1 MTIET
6 NFAVSAL
13 SVEGASNVAS
23 TQLSPEAAKAATLK
37 MASLLNMLTDGKVTQ
52 VPDSLNEALVALSQN
67 PSKENQQAV
76 NNIVN
81 EYVPASVSIEKM
93 ADIAASYGKL
103 MTDGLLSELPGFK
116 SFEPVTGEVTYTNST
131 GGSSTVSISDL
142 LAMLLAIIEQ
152 EGRTRNSVMASNIDV
167 GVANMDNAKALA
179 EKICGDA
186 MLKLGIA
193 IGIAVTTMV
202 FSTAIMVSSVKPKVL
217 KDKHLEG
224 GSGQYKTVEDMKATE
239 AGRELLDK
247 KTAILQDAKT
257 AKNRFLE
264 QGVQATGQA
273 SNQGTEMMAA
283 QDKQQ
288 QDEIKAGND
297 LQMKLA
303 EALPEFIKS
312 LGDSLR
318 KLLEVLE
325 AAAKASL
332 ATNR

>member
-23 TQLSPEAAKAATLK
+23 TQVSPEAAKAATLK

-76 NNIVN
+76 GNIIN
-81 EYVPASVSIEKM
+81 EYVPASVSNEKM

-103 MTDGLLSELPGFK
+103 MNDVLLSKLPGFT
-116 SFEPVTGEVTYTNST
+116 SFDPVTSEVTYTHST
-131 GGSSTVSISDL
+131 GGSSTVSLSDL

-202 FSTAIMVSSVKPKVL
+202 FSTAVMVNTAKPKVL
-217 KDKHLEG
+217 KDKHLES
-224 GSGQYKTVEDMKATE
+224 GSVANLKKTE
-239 AGRELLDK
+239 AGRKLIDE
-247 KTAILQDAKT
+247 KTAALQQAKT
-257 AKNRFLE
+257 AKSNFL
-264 QGVQATGQA
+264 QQANQATGQA

-303 EALPEFIKS
+303 EQLPEFIKS

-325 AAAKASL
+325 AVAKASL

>member
-6 NFAVSAL
+6 NFALSA
-13 SVEGASNVAS
+13 SNVEGASSAVS
-23 TQLSPEAAKAATLK
+23 TQVSPEAAKAATLK
-37 MASLLNMLTDGKVTQ
+37 MAPLLSMLTDGKVTQ
-52 VPDSLNEALVALSQN
+52 VSDSLNEALVALYQN
-67 PSKENQQAV
+67 PSKENQKAV
-76 NNIVN
+76 NNIIN

-103 MTDGLLSELPGFK
+103 MTDGLLSEVPGFK

-167 GVANMDNAKALA
+167 GVANMDNAKVLA
-179 EKICGDA
+179 EKICDDA

-202 FSTAIMVSSVKPKVL
+202 FSTAVMVNTAKPKTL
-217 KDKHLEG
+217 KDKHLES
-224 GSGQYKTVEDMKATE
+224 GSVDNLKKTE
-239 AGRELLDK
+239 AGRKLIDE
-247 KTAILQDAKT
+247 KTAALQQAKT
-257 AKNRFLE
+257 AKSNFL
-264 QGVQATGQA
+264 QQANQATGQA